1 MSRQLVDLFTELG
14 PVITSGGFITFLSAL
29 QLNGYMTEIVDA
41 ISRQV
46 IALIPGGFDLR
57 LPGGKIIKA
66 LLSMLLAIAI
76 LGIVYVYVILPIYT
90 DTVEDQ
96 ASAE

>member
-1 MSRQLVDLFTELG
+1 MSTQIVDLLTELG

-57 LPGGKIIKA
+57 MPGGKIIKA

-76 LGIVYVYVILPIYT
+76 LGIVYMYVIVPIYSDAT
-90 DTVEDQ
+90 DKE
-96 ASAE
+96 

>member
-90 DTVEDQ
+90 DTVEEN
-96 ASAE
+96 SAE